1 MAGFDPSV
9 LLTGQPTLTQA
20 SSSGSGMGGAGGYD
34 SGYGGGTTTAAP
46 HIGLVSLVAIAVIGL
61 LLLDKAG
68 FKFAVSVGA
77 R

>member
-9 LLTGQPTLTQA
+9 LMTGQPTLYSA
-20 SSSGSGMGGAGGYD
+20 SSAGSGMGSSDDGSA
-34 SGYGGGTTTAAP
+34 SP
-46 HIGLVSLVAIAVIGL
+46 HVGLVSLVLVAVLGL

-68 FKFAVSVGA
+68 FKFAVSVGK

>member
-9 LLTGQPTLTQA
+9 LMTGQPTLYSA
-20 SSSGSGMGGAGGYD
+20 SSAGSGMGSSDDGSA
-34 SGYGGGTTTAAP
+34 SP
-46 HIGLVSLVAIAVIGL
+46 HMGLVSLVLVAVLGL

-68 FKFAVSVGA
+68 FKFAVSVGK

>member
-9 LLTGQPTLTQA
+9 LMTGQPTLYSA
-20 SSSGSGMGGAGGYD
+20 SSAGSGMGSSDDGSA
-34 SGYGGGTTTAAP
+34 SP
-46 HIGLVSLVAIAVIGL
+46 HMGLVSLVIVAVLGL

-68 FKFAVSVGA
+68 FKFAVSVGK

>member
-9 LLTGQPTLTQA
+9 LMTGQPTLYSA
-20 SSSGSGMGGAGGYD
+20 SSVGSGMGSSDDGAA
-34 SGYGGGTTTAAP
+34 SA
-46 HIGLVSLVAIAVIGL
+46 HVGLVSLVLVAVLGL

-68 FKFAVSVGA
+68 FKFAVSVGK

>member
-9 LLTGQPTLTQA
+9 LMTGQPTLYSA
-20 SSSGSGMGGAGGYD
+20 GSAGSGMGGTDDG
-34 SGYGGGTTTAAP
+34 AASA
-46 HIGLVSLVAIAVIGL
+46 HVGLVSLVLVAVLGL

-68 FKFAVSVGA
+68 FKFAVSVGK

>member
-9 LLTGQPTLTQA
+9 LMTGQPTLYSA
-20 SSSGSGMGGAGGYD
+20 STAGSGMGGRTDDG
-34 SGYGGGTTTAAP
+34 AASA
-46 HIGLVSLVAIAVIGL
+46 HMGLVSLVLVAVLGL

-68 FKFAVSVGA
+68 FKFAVSVGK

>member
-9 LLTGQPTLTQA
+9 LMTGQPTLYSA
-20 SSSGSGMGGAGGYD
+20 SSAGSGMGSSDDGSA
-34 SGYGGGTTTAAP
+34 SP
-46 HIGLVSLVAIAVIGL
+46 HIGLVSLVLVAVLGL

-68 FKFAVSVGA
+68 FKFAVSVGK

>member
-9 LLTGQPTLTQA
+9 LMTGQPTLYSA
-20 SSSGSGMGGAGGYD
+20 RSAGSGMGSSDDGSA
-34 SGYGGGTTTAAP
+34 SP
-46 HIGLVSLVAIAVIGL
+46 HIGLVSLVLVAVLGL

-68 FKFAVSVGA
+68 FKFAVSVGK

>member
-9 LLTGQPTLTQA
+9 LMTGQPTLYSA
-20 SSSGSGMGGAGGYD
+20 STVGSGMGGPDNNG
-34 SGYGGGTTTAAP
+34 AASC
-46 HIGLVSLVAIAVIGL
+46 HVGLVSLVLVAVLGL

-68 FKFAVSVGA
+68 FKFAVSVGK